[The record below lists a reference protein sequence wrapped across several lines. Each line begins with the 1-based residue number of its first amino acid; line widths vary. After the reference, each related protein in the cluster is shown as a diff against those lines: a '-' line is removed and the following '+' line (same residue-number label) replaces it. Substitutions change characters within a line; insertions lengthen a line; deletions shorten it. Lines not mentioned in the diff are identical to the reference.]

1 MKYRAEALHVLRRVV
16 APGLIVYLVL
26 VGCGLLI
33 TRPLRG
39 IIAGEDDINRS
50 FAEHRTHDWNI
61 ATHLMSMASDTTTVV
76 PLLVVLAL
84 LLRWIFRRW
93 AEAVTLISAVALQE
107 TVFLLVVFVI
117 HRQRPDVPHLD
128 PAPPTSSFPSGHA
141 GAAVALYGTLAVIV
155 GWRMRNGVLKTA
167 LLTVLLCLPFLVGA
181 SRLYRGMHHP
191 SDVLFGVANGIVWV
205 AIAVHAFL
213 PTTGQARPLQGR
225 VVRPRVPDDDRVD
238 A

>member
-1 MKYRAEALHVLRRVV
+1 MV

-26 VGCGLLI
+26 VGCGLLL

-39 IIAGEDDINRS
+39 IIAGEDEVNRG
-50 FAEHRTHDWNI
+50 FAEGRTHDWNF
-61 ATHLMSMASDTTTVV
+61 ATHLMSMASDTSTVV
-76 PLLVVLAL
+76 PVLLVSVLL
-84 LLRWIFRRW
+84 MRWIFRRW
-93 AEAVTLISAVALQE
+93 AEAVTLVTAVALQE

-141 GAAVALYGTLAVIV
+141 GAAVALYGTLAVII
-155 GWRMRNGVLKTA
+155 GWRMRNVVLKVA
-167 LLTVLLCLPFLVGA
+167 LLSVLMSLPFLISA
-181 SRLYRGMHHP
+181 SRMYRGMHHP

-213 PTTGQARPLQGR
+213 PTAGQPRPFQWR
-225 VVRPRVPDDDRVD
+225 VVRPRLPDDDRVD

>member
-1 MKYRAEALHVLRRVV
+1 MNIRATGRHVLRRVV

-39 IIAGEDDINRS
+39 IIAGEDDVNRG
-50 FAEHRTHDWNI
+50 FVEGRTHDWNV

-76 PLLVVLAL
+76 PVLLVSAL

-93 AEAVTLISAVALQE
+93 AEAVTLITAVALQE
-107 TVFLLVVFVI
+107 WVFLLVVFVI

-155 GWRMRNGVLKTA
+155 GWRMRNVVLKVA
-167 LLTVLLCLPFLVGA
+167 LLTVLMSLPFLVAA
-181 SRLYRGMHHP
+181 SRMYRGMHHP

-213 PTTGQARPLQGR
+213 PTTDRPGPVQWRAL
-225 VVRPRVPDDDRVD
+225 RPRSHDDDRVD